1 MLALAPWLAR
11 WVVLGKP
18 GYHTP
23 FDWPLAGFLI
33 TAGVAV
39 WAAFDRQNAWD
50 KFWLIVGAV
59 LLYYSFANWAAKTGV
74 KALVIQAWM
83 LAILGTLIA
92 VYFTLSHDWDA
103 YPSKYSTITEIG
115 RAIRSA
121 VPETPFDRF
130 HPNVMAGAMAILLP
144 FSAGVTAGSW
154 YGRRT
159 KEVVVGIV
167 LFGLTA
173 AGLVL
178 TGSRGS
184 WAAVV
189 IVAILVLWWLVVRR
203 ALTKS
208 RRRRKWFLASIAV
221 VVLLLT
227 LLLILFPSPAD
238 TVLSKLPSL
247 ESGLKRADLYRNSL
261 ILIND
266 YPFIGAGLN
275 NFMMLY
281 STYSL
286 LLHVGFTTHGH
297 NFFLNLTVEQ
307 GIIGVFTFLWM
318 LLLMGEAAWRMMA
331 GRQEIKGSRKP
342 DAVSPAN
349 NLTQQAILLGAA
361 VSSILVL
368 VLHGIVDDAIYSSR
382 MVLLIF
388 LPFAFAVP
396 VLLKTRTPSRR
407 EQLRAILAGMA
418 ILVLIVIFSW
428 RPILSL
434 LNSNLAAVRQGQAEL
449 SVYSWPDW
457 PIQDAVRREV
467 DLQSAI
473 AGYEKA
479 LSLNPGNAVARR
491 RLGQI
496 KLSLGEYE
504 EAVRHLE
511 VAYSQASWDNATR
524 QLLGEAYIANGQLD
538 LGADLWSSV
547 DNSNGQLLLRESWYG
562 FIGENERMSQL
573 ADAIER

>member
-1 MLALAPWLAR
+1 
-11 WVVLGKP
+11 VLGKP

-59 LLYYSFANWAAKTGV
+59 LLYYSFANWAAGAGV
-74 KALVIQAWM
+74 KALVLQAWM
-83 LAILGTLIA
+83 LAILGALIA
-92 VYFTLSHDWDA
+92 IYFTVSHDWDA
-103 YPSKYSTITEIG
+103 YPSKYAAITEIG

-121 VPETPFDRF
+121 VPETPFDRI

-154 YGRRT
+154 YGKRT
-159 KEVVVGIV
+159 KEVVAGIV
-167 LFGLTA
+167 LFSLTA
-173 AGLVL
+173 AGLIL
-178 TGSRGS
+178 SGSRGS
-184 WAAVV
+184 WVA
-189 IVAILVLWWLVVRR
+189 VAIVVFLVLWWLVIRR
-203 ALTKS
+203 AVTKS

-227 LLLILFPSPAD
+227 LLLILFPSPVD

-297 NFFLNLTVEQ
+297 NLLLNLTVEQ
-307 GIIGVFTFLWM
+307 GIIGLFIFLWM

-331 GRQEIKGSRKP
+331 GRQERKGSRKSDP
-342 DAVSPAN
+342 DSTAN
-349 NLTQQAILLGAA
+349 NFTQQAILLASA
-361 VSSILVL
+361 VSSVLVL

-388 LPFAFAVP
+388 VSFAFAVP
-396 VLLKTRTPSRR
+396 LLIKTRTPSRR

-457 PIQDAVRREV
+457 PIQDAVRRDV
-467 DLQSAI
+467 DLQPAI

-504 EAVRHLE
+504 EALRHLE

-524 QLLGEAYIANGQLD
+524 QLLGEAYLMTGRIDEGVELWSRTNNEQGQLALRSAWYRD
-538 LGADLWSSV
+538 FETSEKFDII
-547 DNSNGQLLLRESWYG
+547 NSIAQMY
-562 FIGENERMSQL
+562 
-573 ADAIER
+573 D